1 MKIFG
6 PIPKDAALVAATFR
20 LRFPAIAAP
29 GRLRVRS
36 LKAAATSPV
45 TCRAFTMVEV
55 AISLAIIG
63 VALVAIIGVLPLGM
77 RTQRD
82 NREET
87 VINQD
92 ATVFTEA
99 IRHGQF
105 GLNDLTNYVYAITN
119 YWQAFGPNGQAVR
132 SGVDGYSYS
141 HSRVT
146 QKPPPMNMPVSPDR
160 WPLTNGLHIIG
171 LMSMPEFLDLSWH
184 PTNNMFSGGLSNH
197 IVAYVRSLS
206 GPAIEKPPQ
215 DNDII
220 VGDAFAYRVLCVNA
234 PVAMDTN
241 MFTLTAFEPNQPPY
255 NAALAASLHEL
266 RLTFLWPQLPSGAL
280 GKGRHTF
287 RTMVAGQITQVFTNN
302 QWLYFYQPQS
312 FTNLVTAQ

>member
-6 PIPKDAALVAATFR
+6 SNPNVAASVAATFR
-20 LRFPAIAAP
+20 LRVSAVAAP
-29 GRLRVRS
+29 DRMRGRS
-36 LKAAATSPV
+36 LKAAATSRV

-92 ATVFTEA
+92 ATVFMEA
-99 IRHGQF
+99 IRNGQF
-105 GLNDLTNYVYAITN
+105 GLNELTNYVYAITN
-119 YWQAFGPNGQAVR
+119 YWQAFGPNGQAGQH
-132 SGVDGYSYS
+132 GVDGYSYS
-141 HSRVT
+141 GSRVT
-146 QKPPPMNMPVSPDR
+146 PKPPPMNKPVSPNSS
-160 WPLTNGLHIIG
+160 PLTNGLRIVG
-171 LMSMPEFLDLSWH
+171 LMSMPEFLDLGWH

-197 IVAYVRSLS
+197 VVAYVRSLS

-215 DNDII
+215 DNEII
-220 VGDAFAYRVLCVNA
+220 VGDAFAYRIVCVNA

-241 MFTLTAFEPNQPPY
+241 TFTLTSFQPNQPPY
-255 NAALAASLHEL
+255 SAALAAGLHEL
-266 RLTFLWPQLPSGAL
+266 RLTFRWPQLPSGNL
-280 GKGRHTF
+280 GPGHHSF
-287 RTMVAGQITQVFTNN
+287 RTMVAGQITQIVTNN

-312 FTNLVTAQ
+312 FTNLVSAQ

>member
-1 MKIFG
+1 
-6 PIPKDAALVAATFR
+6 
-20 LRFPAIAAP
+20 
-29 GRLRVRS
+29 
-36 LKAAATSPV
+36 
-45 TCRAFTMVEV
+45 
-55 AISLAIIG
+55 
-63 VALVAIIGVLPLGM
+63 
-77 RTQRD
+77 
-82 NREET
+82 
-87 VINQD
+87 
-92 ATVFTEA
+92 
-99 IRHGQF
+99 
-105 GLNDLTNYVYAITN
+105 
-119 YWQAFGPNGQAVR
+119 
-132 SGVDGYSYS
+132 
-141 HSRVT
+141 
-146 QKPPPMNMPVSPDR
+146 MNMPVSPDR

-197 IVAYVRSLS
+197 VVAYVRSLS